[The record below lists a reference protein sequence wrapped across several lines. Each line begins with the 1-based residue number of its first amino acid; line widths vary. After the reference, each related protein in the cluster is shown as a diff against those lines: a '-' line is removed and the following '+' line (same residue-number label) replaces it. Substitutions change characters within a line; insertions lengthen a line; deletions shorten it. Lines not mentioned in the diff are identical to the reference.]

1 MGYFQY
7 PTFYSVNCYG
17 GDNKAAALSP
27 GAAHDRRAASE
38 RYTESTDEIGSAAR
52 RGARSGWRPF
62 MMNEAGVGTPSLPLF
77 CLVFACAKNLSGK
90 RPSIHYLLQGSIHP
104 NSKSVFSGGR
114 CVGGAVRAG
123 SDGLTFLS
131 LDQLLDTLDDVVAS
145 LIMK

>member
-1 MGYFQY
+1 MHMKHNGASKTLLLLIDGVFPISDLLQCKLLRKN
-7 PTFYSVNCYG
+7 VNCYG

-90 RPSIHYLLQGSIHP
+90 RPSTLSSPGVH
-104 NSKSVFSGGR
+104 VFFS
-114 CVGGAVRAG
+114 A
-123 SDGLTFLS
+123 
-131 LDQLLDTLDDVVAS
+131 
-145 LIMK
+145 

>member
-27 GAAHDRRAASE
+27 GAAHDRRAATE
-38 RYTESTDEIGSAAR
+38 RNTESTDEIGSAAR

-77 CLVFACAKNLSGK
+77 CLVFACAKNLRGK
-90 RPSIHYLLQGSIHP
+90 RPSIHYLLQGSIGARVHGTLARQLARVIAVIEDVMRH
-104 NSKSVFSGGR
+104 NSNR
-114 CVGGAVRAG
+114 
-123 SDGLTFLS
+123 
-131 LDQLLDTLDDVVAS
+131 
-145 LIMK
+145 I

>member
-90 RPSIHYLLQGSIHP
+90 GKNYRPRNFVGGPHFIHSPGSIG
-104 NSKSVFSGGR
+104 SLRELR
-114 CVGGAVRAG
+114 CVVIFNFVGTERHCLVVHGA
-123 SDGLTFLS
+123 
-131 LDQLLDTLDDVVAS
+131 AS
-145 LIMK
+145 IIN